1 MRERVVR
8 KARAAW
14 FAGFLIVLAGFAVV
28 VLFVVQSLAGVT
40 LLPQRG
46 PQVPTAWLD
55 VTAKRAP
62 GPLRNVMPRTLPSG
76 LPLGVLAL
84 ATMMLGAR
92 IARRQIP
99 VLEAARLAAE
109 DRLRRARQYAGDE
122 DVDGRIEPYIGSRV
136 ADVIDVEVE
145 PK

>member
-1 MRERVVR
+1 MREHVVR
-8 KARAAW
+8 KARVAW
-14 FAGFLIVLAGFAVV
+14 LAGFLIVLAGFAVV

-46 PQVPTAWLD
+46 PQIPAAWLD

-99 VLEAARLAAE
+99 VLEAARLAEE
-109 DRLRRARQYAGDE
+109 DRLRRARQYAGEQDS
-122 DVDGRIEPYIGSRV
+122 DGRIEPYIGSRV

>member
-1 MRERVVR
+1 MREQVVR

-14 FAGFLIVLAGFAVV
+14 MAGFLIVLAGFAVV
-28 VLFVVQSLAGVT
+28 VLFVVQSFAGVP
-40 LLPQRG
+40 LLPQRA
-46 PQVPTAWLD
+46 PQIPAAWLD
-55 VTAKRAP
+55 LTAKRAP
-62 GPLRNVMPRTLPSG
+62 GPLRSWIPATPPSG

-84 ATMMLGAR
+84 ATMMLGAT

-99 VLEAARLAAE
+99 LLEAAKLAAE
-109 DRLRRARQYAGDE
+109 DRLRRARQYAGDP
-122 DVDGRIEPYIGSRV
+122 DADGRIEPYIGSRV